1 LKDITKGFKNF
12 EMVLMEHM
20 KTVYILHGWG
30 FDSNMPWIKWLE
42 AELKEKGFEVHAFDM
57 PNTKEPKIEDWV
69 GYLEE
74 NIKNLD
80 EKTFFVGHSIGCQTI
95 MRFLEKS
102 YKHLKVGGCVFV
114 APWLDLIG
122 LKSEELKIAHPWL
135 SNKIE
140 LERVLDH
147 TGNITCIFSTNDK
160 FVSPKE
166 WKKFEVGL
174 GGKIIIKKDEGHFE
188 EVERIPEILNELK

>member
-1 LKDITKGFKNF
+1 MTKGFKNF

-74 NIKNLD
+74 NIKNID

-102 YKHLKVGGCVFV
+102 SKDKHTLHQTWMIQKN
-114 APWLDLIG
+114 
-122 LKSEELKIAHPWL
+122 KSFFYMA
-135 SNKIE
+135 
-140 LERVLDH
+140 
-147 TGNITCIFSTNDK
+147 
-160 FVSPKE
+160 
-166 WKKFEVGL
+166 
-174 GGKIIIKKDEGHFE
+174 KIIKSDK
-188 EVERIPEILNELK
+188 NT